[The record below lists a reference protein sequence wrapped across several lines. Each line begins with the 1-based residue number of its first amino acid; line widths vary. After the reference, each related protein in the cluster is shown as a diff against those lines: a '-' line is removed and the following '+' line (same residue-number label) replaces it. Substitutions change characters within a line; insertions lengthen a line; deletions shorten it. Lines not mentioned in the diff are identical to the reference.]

1 VERQDGPRYILT
13 VDLGKD
19 PVTGDRRQRRFTYR
33 TKREAERART
43 EKLAEIDRGSLV
55 DRSNQT
61 IGELLDFWL
70 ETYARPRV
78 RAKSYETYERII
90 RVHLKPGLGTIRV
103 QALKPEHLQQFY
115 ADKLA
120 AGCGKRTV
128 EMCHMRLAQAL
139 KMAVEHGQV
148 ARNVALVVKPPRAR
162 AREMQTWSRD
172 EAHRFLQA
180 ASGSSYG
187 PIWAVALATGM
198 RRGELLGLRW
208 CDIDGER
215 RIIHVRQA
223 AIAVGGEMLIGPT
236 KGDRS
241 RAIHG
246 LPPSILAALREH
258 KARQNAQRLQ
268 VGSLWQDHDLVF
280 CSAVGTPI
288 YGQNLAREYD
298 RLVKLAGVPRIRI
311 HDQRHTNATL
321 LLADGWDPKLV
332 GERLGHRDV
341 TTTLRTYYHVAQKQ
355 HEEAG
360 DRLGALLFGPA
371 EGAS

>member
-1 VERQDGPRYILT
+1 MALCPGASARAEGGVS
-13 VDLGKD
+13 
-19 PVTGDRRQRRFTYR
+19 QRRFTYR
-33 TKREAERART
+33 TKKDAERART
-43 EKLAEIDRGSLV
+43 EKLAAIDRGTVV

-61 IGELLDFWL
+61 VGELLDFWL

-78 RAKSYETYERII
+78 RPKSYDTYERII
-90 RVHLKPGLGTIRV
+90 RVHLKPALGSIRV
-103 QALKPEHLQQFY
+103 QQLRPEHLQSFY
-115 ADKLA
+115 AERLA

-128 EMCHMRLAQAL
+128 EMCHRRIAQAL
-139 KMAVEHGQV
+139 TMAMEHGQV
-148 ARNVALVVKPPRAR
+148 ARNVAQVVHPPRPR

-172 EAHRFLQA
+172 EAQRFLQV
-180 ASGSSYG
+180 ASQSSYG

-198 RRGELLGLRW
+198 RCGELLGLRW
-208 CDIDGER
+208 GDIDFER

-223 AIAVGGEMLIGPT
+223 AIAVGGVMLIGPT

-241 RAIHG
+241 RATHG
-246 LPPSILAALREH
+246 IPPAILADLREH

-268 VGSLWQDHDLVF
+268 LGSLWQDKGLVF

-341 TTTLRTYYHVAQKQ
+341 TTTLRTYYHVTQKQ